1 MFTEEGFSIDSGFR
15 IFCVFTGDGFSLN
28 SGFTE
33 ILCSP
38 ENPLLALYPEGS
50 KGVRIAQGL
59 SVKKGLPRF

>member
-1 MFTEEGFSIDSGFR
+1 M
-15 IFCVFTGDGFSLN
+15 FTGDGFSLN

-38 ENPLLALYPEGS
+38 ENPLLALDPEGS